1 MTQLDLLARVLLGGV
16 YVDLTLHQGN
26 ARARA
31 SVDAYGDFGA
41 VHSMAASAY
50 IKSRG
55 DEHLKTV
62 VADKRER
69 RLALVY
75 AAERQ
80 AAARLGRGR
89 APRSVGPHG
98 PGARVPREHEPTRGD
113 RLSILMERDLRRVYS
128 WAFPGASRYLSPRGL
143 LVMSAEVMEGA
154 IFAGRY
160 RLIRRL
166 ATGAMGAVYE
176 ARHLGTDRR
185 LALKVMLS
193 HIIERPEL
201 RRRFELE
208 ARITAHIESP
218 FLVEVFDAGVDEAT
232 GVPFLVME
240 LLRGEELGRCLRRVG
255 RFSFEETLACLHQ
268 TALALDKTH
277 AAGIVHRDL
286 KPANLFLSVREGGD
300 RRIKILDFGVAKI
313 VAEGTARGGATQTVG
328 TPLYMAPE
336 QFRGQRVSAATDIYA
351 LGMMA
356 YAFLVGE
363 AYWADERTEEDN
375 LVAFA
380 LSAAYGPVESAMER
394 ASRKGVLLPAG
405 FDVWFAKVTAVD
417 PDERFATATAA
428 VRALGDALGIVEMGA
443 LALPDPALLHEPSAA
458 ETRAATAGDG
468 GLEDGGA
475 GQGSEAIAL
484 GETEPASQ
492 KGSTLGDSTPEIG
505 SRGLTRDEGSA
516 IPIERAAP
524 APTPLAP
531 GRPRVWGVRAITGG
545 LILAVVGA
553 WFVHRNAPSAP
564 LPPPAPLVVSPLQST
579 SSVLGC
585 PVFEASG
592 IDEPSGWMGAAAA
605 SLFCDRASVLLGGSA
620 TRTLAPAEL
629 LALPAQPVDRFPE
642 DPYAAPDTR
651 AKSIDAARR
660 RAAAYA
666 DGQVVRENTGFRIT
680 VTLRR
685 PDGADLDH
693 AVGTGRSLYEAL
705 RGAMNPLAE
714 RGALP
719 VAATLDA
726 TMADFSRARDVG
738 GALALFDLAAAMSN
752 NAGGLPDECS
762 RVAARSADLAEL
774 GPAEARHCAYTLG
787 LPLPEVRLSPRG
799 DMASPGEL
807 AARARVEHVV
817 RRVDDPAS
825 IAELERRFAHETT
838 PRGRSTLATT
848 LSCLLQSGDPKRA
861 AEMSLLAVA
870 AEPRNPIGEG
880 CAPWLQL
887 LAVTYGTTSAEA
899 SLRAMQAWV
908 PWNSYGWLYQA
919 KRLGDKHNALTYAR
933 RAYVLSPLDMSV
945 AGTLADTLLTSG
957 AREEARGIAL
967 ALATGGA
974 PVHRVA
980 SDLLLVRIEA
990 SEARLGAALARAKRA
1005 MVVSADDA
1013 GWQRVQRFEIAWR
1026 ALQIA
1031 LVLGRAQEIADLV
1044 VERFLEPEPPPLDGA
1059 YLDVPLRLPAIC
1071 AHASPAVSRRCF
1083 TRFRELRQRLSYSA
1097 LPDADA
1103 FTDGA
1108 ERYAKGDF
1116 AGAARA
1122 FRPLLRTPGPF
1133 VEVLAEPMI
1142 ETFEQTGES
1151 ELVARLEA
1159 ALADRSA
1166 ELNGASLALVRA
1178 ARRAAKQGDGD
1189 RARAL
1194 ANRVL
1199 EAWSVADETV
1209 PAVAEMR
1216 LLAQEGR
1223 RAAR

>member
-1 MTQLDLLARVLLGGV
+1 
-16 YVDLTLHQGN
+16 
-26 ARARA
+26 
-31 SVDAYGDFGA
+31 
-41 VHSMAASAY
+41 
-50 IKSRG
+50 
-55 DEHLKTV
+55 
-62 VADKRER
+62 
-69 RLALVY
+69 
-75 AAERQ
+75 
-80 AAARLGRGR
+80 
-89 APRSVGPHG
+89 
-98 PGARVPREHEPTRGD
+98 
-113 RLSILMERDLRRVYS
+113 
-128 WAFPGASRYLSPRGL
+128 
-143 LVMSAEVMEGA
+143 MSAEMVEGA

-166 ATGAMGAVYE
+166 AAGAMGAVYE

-201 RRRFELE
+201 RQRFELE
-208 ARITAHIESP
+208 ARVTAGIESP
-218 FLVEVFDAGVDEAT
+218 FIVEVVDAGVDEAT

-268 TALALDKTH
+268 TALALDRTH

-286 KPANLFLSVREGGD
+286 KPANLFLSLREGGE
-300 RRIKILDFGVAKI
+300 RRIKVLDFGVAKI

-336 QFRGQRVSAATDIYA
+336 QFRGHRVSAATDVYA
-351 LGMMA
+351 LGMIA
-356 YAFLVGE
+356 YTFLVGE

-375 LVAFA
+375 LVTFA
-380 LSAAYGPVESAMER
+380 LSAAYGPVEPAIAR
-394 ASRKGVLLPAG
+394 ASRKGILLPAG

-417 PDERFATATAA
+417 PDQRFATATAA
-428 VRALGDALGIVEMGA
+428 VCALGDALGLADITA
-443 LALPDPALLHEPSAA
+443 LALPEPALGRGPLTAVA
-458 ETRAATAGDG
+458 MAAATADD
-468 GLEDGGA
+468 GLEDGGTRP
-475 GQGSEAIAL
+475 GPDESAL
-484 GETEPASQ
+484 GKTEPASEQ
-492 KGSTLGDSTPEIG
+492 GSTNRDSASEPG
-505 SRGLTRDEGSA
+505 FRGPTREGRSA
-516 IPIERAAP
+516 IPTERAP
-524 APTPLAP
+524 PTPTPLAP

-545 LILAVVGA
+545 LILAVLGA
-553 WFVHRNAPSAP
+553 WVVDRDAPSAP
-564 LPPPAPLVVSPLQST
+564 LLLPAPPLQST
-579 SSVLGC
+579 SSVLAC
-585 PVFEASG
+585 PPFDASG

-642 DPYAAPDTR
+642 DPYATPDAR
-651 AKSIDAARR
+651 AKGIEAARR

-666 DGQVVRENTGFRIT
+666 DGQVVRESSGFRIT

-685 PDGADLDH
+685 PDGADIDH
-693 AVGTGRSLYEAL
+693 AAGTGRSLYEAA
-705 RGAMNPLAE
+705 RDAMNPLAE
-714 RGALP
+714 RGSLP
-719 VAATLDA
+719 VATALDA

-738 GALALFDLAAAMSN
+738 SALALFDLAAAMSN

-799 DMASPGEL
+799 DVASPGEL
-807 AARARVEHVV
+807 AARARVEHVA

-825 IAELERRFAHETT
+825 IAELDRLFAREVTS
-838 PRGRSTLATT
+838 RGRSTLATT
-848 LSCLLQSGDPKRA
+848 LSCLLQSGDPRRA
-861 AEMSLLAVA
+861 AEMSLLAVT

-919 KRLGDKHNALTYAR
+919 KRLGDTHNALTYAR
-933 RAYVLSPLDMSV
+933 RAYVLSPLDTSV
-945 AGTLADTLLTSG
+945 AGMLADTLLTSG

-990 SEARLGAALARAKRA
+990 SEARFGAAIARAKRA

-1031 LVLGRAQEIADLV
+1031 LVLGRAQELADLV
-1044 VERFLEPEPPPLDGA
+1044 VERFLDPEPPPLDGA
-1059 YLDVPLRLPAIC
+1059 HLDVPLRLPAVC

-1133 VEVLAEPMI
+1133 VEVLAEPMV
-1142 ETFEQTGES
+1142 ETFEQVGAS

-1159 ALADRSA
+1159 AMADRSG
-1166 ELNGASLALVRA
+1166 ELNGASLSLVRA
-1178 ARRAAKQGDGD
+1178 ARRAAKRGESD

-1209 PAVAEMR
+1209 PAVAEARM
-1216 LLAQEGR
+1216 LVQEGR